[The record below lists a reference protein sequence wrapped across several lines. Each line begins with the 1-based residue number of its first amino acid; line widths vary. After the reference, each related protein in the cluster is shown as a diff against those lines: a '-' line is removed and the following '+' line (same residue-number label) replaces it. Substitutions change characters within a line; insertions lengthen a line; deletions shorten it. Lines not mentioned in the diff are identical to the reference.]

1 MDLEQI
7 HIHNDKYGIRTTS
20 DGAYDMEKA
29 FRVRISLFSGISW
42 LKDLTEIL
50 V

>member
-1 MDLEQI
+1 MDLGQI
-7 HIHNDKYGIRTTS
+7 HIQNNNYGIRTTS
-20 DGAYDMEKA
+20 GGAYDMEKA
-29 FRVRISLFSGISW
+29 FRVSISLFSGISW